1 MTGIKLNKNQ
11 IKKQKISYLKDVRRA
26 EIVHL
31 FPKSLIIFRLGINFI
46 CKRLV
51 LSGQMLF
58 FAPSNR
64 NDNNN
69 YTNNKKRLKL

>member
-11 IKKQKISYLKDVRRA
+11 IKKQKTSYLKDVRRA

-31 FPKSLIIFRLGINFI
+31 FRKSLIIFHLGINFI

>member
-1 MTGIKLNKNQ
+1 MTGIKLNKNR
-11 IKKQKISYLKDVRRA
+11 IKKQEICYIEDVRRT

-31 FPKSLIIFRLGINFI
+31 FRKSLIIFRLGINFI

-51 LSGQMLF
+51 FSRQMLF

-69 YTNNKKRLKL
+69 YTNNKKD

>member
-11 IKKQKISYLKDVRRA
+11 IKKQKTSYLKDVRRA

-46 CKRLV
+46 CQKI
-51 LSGQMLF
+51 GF
-58 FAPSNR
+58 IG
-64 NDNNN
+64 
-69 YTNNKKRLKL
+69 TNAFLCTIQ